1 MERSKR
7 FQDVEIWQVAH
18 RWVLDIYRITATFPR
33 HEAFGLT
40 SQLRRAA
47 VSVPANF
54 VEGFRKRGT
63 ADKLRYYNIAQGSI
77 SECMYYLLLAK
88 DLGYADTSDAIQALI
103 RVDIMLQA
111 YMKAIEKG

>member
-88 DLGYADTSDAIQALI
+88 DLGYADTSDAIQALTHKWI
-103 RVDIMLQA
+103 SCCRRT
-111 YMKAIEKG
+111 